1 MAIKKVLSPAIIERT
16 NQTYPEYRDILCLVS
31 HFDTMQISFDTYK
44 IHNVKCLFPISDKE
58 AEKRRSVSMEITYD
72 EAVILRN
79 KLQEFIN
86 AYDEYAKYNFM
97 VGEHESLISDEDDD
111 CSIDIPLPFHFQSP
125 DLPKFTDVQDVDL
138 GDKSPVIKLKAE
150 DAVKLFVDECNH
162 LGIPYT
168 YKNPEIQKKVEAM
181 INLAR

>member
-1 MAIKKVLSPAIIERT
+1 MAIKKVVTPAIIERT
-16 NQTYPEYRDILCLVS
+16 NRTYPDYKDALVLLS
-31 HFDTMQISFDTYK
+31 HFDTMNISLSTYK
-44 IHNVKCLFPISDKE
+44 LYGPVSPYP
-58 AEKRRSVSMEITYD
+58 AETNDPVNSMSMEITYD

-125 DLPKFTDVQDVDL
+125 DLPKFTEVQDVDL
-138 GDKSPVIKLKAE
+138 GDKSPVIKLKAK
-150 DAVKLFVDECNH
+150 DTVKLFVDECNH
-162 LGIPYT
+162 LEIPYT
-168 YKNPEIQKKVEAM
+168 YKNLEIQKKVETM
-181 INLAR
+181 INLAKGD

>member
-1 MAIKKVLSPAIIERT
+1 MALKKVVTPAIIERT
-16 NQTYPEYRDILCLVS
+16 NRTYPDYKDALVLLS
-31 HFDTMQISFDTYK
+31 HFDTMNICLSTYK
-44 IHNVKCLFPISDKE
+44 LYGPVSPYPAETNDPINSM
-58 AEKRRSVSMEITYD
+58 SMEITYD

-181 INLAR
+181 INLAK